1 MISDRDRTFTR
12 SVWHELVKLS
22 DTTPKSSYHSGLAGW
37 RDGRALARGPAFP
50 LPLPAAAGGAHAKRR
65 DGCAARAGKDG
76 RWRARRDWAGCCVS
90 SVGAA
95 ARMDMHGWGSFQA
108 WHLVSSR
115 LAAFCRSCQQ
125 ALLHATVTGRRAPTA
140 TRTDR
145 EREREREESS
155 MPRHAL
161 AHVRNMACIEPQA
174 SRRSPST
181 AGCLWASV
189 PLSLSLSLCTV
200 SASSMIP
207 FLSLSL
213 SRTRPLASCLFN
225 TRPSGSKRKENKIKS
240 SCPCVVRLVAA
251 GAP

>member
-1 MISDRDRTFTR
+1 MSTNFKGLPNKAMISDRDRTFTR

-95 ARMDMHGWGSFQA
+95 RMDMHGWGSFQA

-125 ALLHATVTGRRAPTA
+125 AVPHATVTGRQAPTA

-145 EREREREESS
+145 EK
-155 MPRHAL
+155 
-161 AHVRNMACIEPQA
+161 
-174 SRRSPST
+174 RRSLRCHDMHWRMCGTWHRTNPKHPVDLPPLPGACGPPS
-181 AGCLWASV
+181 
-189 PLSLSLSLCTV
+189 LSLSLS
-200 SASSMIP
+200 A
-207 FLSLSL
+207 
-213 SRTRPLASCLFN
+213 
-225 TRPSGSKRKENKIKS
+225 
-240 SCPCVVRLVAA
+240 PCLVA
-251 GAP
+251 P

>member
-145 EREREREESS
+145 ERERGVFD
-155 MPRHAL
+155 ATTCIG
-161 AHVRNMACIEPQA
+161 ACAEHGMH
-174 SRRSPST
+174 RTPSIPSISLH
-181 AGCLWASV
+181 CRV
-189 PLSLSLSLCTV
+189 PVGLRPSLSLSLCTV

-213 SRTRPLASCLFN
+213 SRTRPLAA
-225 TRPSGSKRKENKIKS
+225 SGSKTKEKKIKS
-240 SCPCVVRLVAA
+240 SCPCVVRLVCSWSSMI
-251 GAP
+251 GPLFVLS

>member
-95 ARMDMHGWGSFQA
+95 RMDMHGWGKLPSMA
-108 WHLVSSR
+108 SRLVSPRR
-115 LAAFCRSCQQ
+115 LLSVLPLPASTTTRHRHGPAD
-125 ALLHATVTGRRAPTA
+125 PTA

-145 EREREREESS
+145 ERERERGVFD
-155 MPRHAL
+155 ATTCIG
-161 AHVRNMACIEPQA
+161 ACAEHGIE
-174 SRRSPST
+174 RTPSIPSISLH
-181 AGCLWASV
+181 CRV
-189 PLSLSLSLCTV
+189 PVGLRPSLSLSLHRV
-200 SASSMIP
+200 W
-207 FLSLSL
+207 
-213 SRTRPLASCLFN
+213 
-225 TRPSGSKRKENKIKS
+225 
-240 SCPCVVRLVAA
+240 
-251 GAP
+251 